1 MQTEKEKFTKVDT
14 QLVQRFLEAGGSE
27 KDQLQIEE
35 WFSDLWANEEL
46 RKFSMNHWNDQP
58 SEIAFAG
65 YDEERIHDRIHHIL
79 RLEEAEADNK
89 ARRKSKLIKF
99 ITRAAAVLFIPLA
112 LFAMFNWKENIAVN
126 QAVSRAEIFSPY
138 GARTSFV
145 LPDGSSGWLNS
156 GSTLSFPITFKG
168 KSRKIELTGE
178 AYFNVLKNPKKPF
191 IVIADKLTV
200 KAYGTS
206 FNVMAYANEKTMEVT
221 LETGVIEVFV
231 KEHHKSEK
239 SLGLMAPGEHGVLIK
254 GTTAFYK
261 DSMRVNLYTSW
272 KEGKL
277 VFRNEPMIQVVNKLN
292 RWYNVDIMI
301 RDSRLESYIYRATF
315 EDEKLDE
322 VLKIFQR
329 TSPIVYKELGRQR
342 HSDGTYGKRTIE
354 LYYRNHN

>member
-1 MQTEKEKFTKVDT
+1 MKTEKEKFKKVDT
-14 QLVQRFLEAGGSE
+14 RLVQRFLEARESE

-46 RKFSMNHWNDQP
+46 RKFSKDHWNDQP
-58 SEIAFAG
+58 REIALTG

-79 RLEEAEADNK
+79 RLEEAEAAYK
-89 ARRKSKLIKF
+89 ARRRSKLIKF

-112 LFAMFNWKENIAVN
+112 LFTLFNWKENIAEN
-126 QAVSRAEIFSPY
+126 QVVSRAEIFSPY

-145 LPDGSSGWLNS
+145 LPDGSSGWLNG
-156 GSTLSFPITFKG
+156 GSTLSFPTTFRG
-168 KSRKIELTGE
+168 KSRNIELTGE
-178 AYFNVLKNPKKPF
+178 AYFDVLTNPKKPF
-191 IVIADKLTV
+191 TVIAGELKV
-200 KAYGTS
+200 RAYGTS
-206 FNVMAYANEKTMEVT
+206 FNVMAYADEKTMEVT
-221 LETGVIEVFV
+221 LETGVIEVFG
-231 KEHHKSEK
+231 KGQQISEE
-239 SLGLMAPGEHGVLIK
+239 SLGLMAPGERGVLIK

-261 DSMRVNLYTSW
+261 DSVRVELYTSW

-292 RWYNVDIMI
+292 RWYNVDMII
-301 RDSRLESYIYRATF
+301 RDSRVESYIYRATF